1 VHLFYKIS
9 TQETQDEC
17 NIKKL
22 EFLRENELLKQQIEF
37 LNKRLEEHLKSMEE
51 QDENIDDFV
60 SKTFYNIRHDE
71 RTFNL

>member
-1 VHLFYKIS
+1 LILR
-9 TQETQDEC
+9 TQETIDEC

-37 LNKRLEEHLKSMEE
+37 LNKKLEEHIKLKSE

-60 SKTFYNIRHDE
+60 SKK
-71 RTFNL
+71 

>member
-1 VHLFYKIS
+1 MILR
-9 TQETQDEC
+9 TQETIDEC

-37 LNKRLEEHLKSMEE
+37 LNKKLEEHIKLKSE

-60 SKTFYNIRHDE
+60 SKK
-71 RTFNL
+71 